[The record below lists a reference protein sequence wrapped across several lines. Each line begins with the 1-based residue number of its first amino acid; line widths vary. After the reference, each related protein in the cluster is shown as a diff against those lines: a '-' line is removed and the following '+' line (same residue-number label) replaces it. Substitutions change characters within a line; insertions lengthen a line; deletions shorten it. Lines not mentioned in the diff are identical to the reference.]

1 MDERKIASSMW
12 RMDGREPIVT
22 GGGALVT
29 PIAHGLIASGAS
41 VIVADRDG
49 ARAEVVAAELR
60 AADGGYTAQ

>member
-1 MDERKIASSMW
+1 
-12 RMDGREPIVT
+12 MDGREPIVT